1 MKRVSAVL
9 LAFLCAVAVGLCA
22 GDKGDKGGKK
32 GDEGKKP
39 PMTAE
44 QKECMKKM
52 IEKYDTNKNG
62 KLDKGERANMSD
74 EDKAAMKKLFQEGAK
89 AKKKE

>member
-9 LAFLCAVAVGLCA
+9 LTFLCAAAIGLCA
-22 GDKGDKGGKK
+22 GDKGGKK
-32 GDEGKKP
+32 AEEGKKP
-39 PMTAE
+39 AVTAE

-52 IEKYDTNKNG
+52 LEKYDTNKDG

-74 EDKAAMKKLFQEGAK
+74 EDKAAMKKLFQHGAK